1 MLEMEERLMVA
12 RGPLVDR
19 KREGEVAREKQVLQK
34 GTVQDPLV
42 TEDYSAS

>member
-19 KREGEVAREKQVLQK
+19 KRESAVAGEKQVLPK
-34 GTVQDPLV
+34 GNMQDPLV
-42 TEDYSAS
+42 TGDYSAS